1 MRANVPL
8 RDARPAV
15 MVCPHCARH
24 LMEVK
29 DVQWALMKLEFTFA
43 CAGCGTEVKRAIAG
57 DAEVP
62 TTRSR
67 ASTLLRDLPIFTFS
81 PERIGAAAP
90 RPERRPAPAARE
102 DTPKTARSSPSA
114 TPAVRR

>member
-15 MVCPHCARH
+15 IVCPHCARH

-29 DVQWALMKLEFTFA
+29 DVQWALTKLEFTFA
-43 CAGCGTEVKRAIAG
+43 CAGCGTEVTRAIAG

-62 TTRSR
+62 AQRSR
-67 ASTLLRDLPIFTFS
+67 ASALLHELPIFTFS
-81 PERIGAAAP
+81 PERIGAGAP
-90 RPERRPAPAARE
+90 RVLSPGRQSRPDPETAGSAAAEPAK
-102 DTPKTARSSPSA
+102 TP
-114 TPAVRR
+114 